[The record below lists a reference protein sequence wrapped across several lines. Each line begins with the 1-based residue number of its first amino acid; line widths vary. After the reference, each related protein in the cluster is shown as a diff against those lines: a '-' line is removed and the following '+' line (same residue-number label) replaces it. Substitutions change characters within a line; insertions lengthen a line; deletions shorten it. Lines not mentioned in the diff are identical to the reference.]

1 MTVVHNKQRIVEV
14 RKNVGRGADTI
25 VITAPF
31 LPDFIRAEFS
41 DKGDAA
47 QADSIY
53 WEMAASA
60 GPYAVGQYDITVTYA
75 VTNHPRDIKI
85 IISKLPKDAETISH

>member
-1 MTVVHNKQRIVEV
+1 MAVVHNKQRIVEI

-25 VITAPF
+25 VITSTF

-47 QADSIY
+47 QADVIY

-75 VTNHPRDIKI
+75 ITNHPRDIKI
-85 IISKLPKDAETISH
+85 IIAKLPKDAEIIAH